1 MIIARKGEVY
11 FKDIFFVNIWELAL
25 ACGFD
30 EDDHTKHTVN
40 GVAKRDSLPPPSL
53 QGVNISDTP
62 LAPLRCQQT
71 LDKRFDVCRIDVVN
85 GLKLGELFVLF
96 E

>member
-1 MIIARKGEVY
+1 MGKFISK
-11 FKDIFFVNIWELAL
+11 IFPSLTFGNWRWHAV
-25 ACGFD
+25 FD
-30 EDDHTKHTVN
+30 EDDRTKHTVN